1 MKPLTQR
8 QAEILKLI
16 QSFVEDTGFP
26 PTRSDIAR
34 ALNFKSTNAAEDHLR
49 ALERKGHIK
58 IARGTS
64 RGIQLLKNS
73 GLPVVWRVAAG
84 QPILSEEHIQTR
96 VQVEQSLFKPAAD
109 YLLKVKGSSMRDIG
123 IQDGDLLAVHA
134 SKEARSG
141 QVIVARIN
149 QEVTGKR
156 LKRKNKE
163 IWLEAE
169 NPDFS
174 NISINGER
182 DEFAIEGIAVGIIRN
197 GKIS

>member
-73 GLPVVWRVAAG
+73 GLPVVGRVAAG